1 MTDNKLYNALLKSQ
15 EEQRRSEQRKGEAR
29 AEDNF
34 RKERPYAGS
43 DRLKPGDGVHVGPGE
58 SEHPPLLY
66 DSSISLS
73 RIGNPKPWSRDQLRE
88 RKIIYSGMPDKEV
101 MDAFREL
108 RIQLRSREDGVNLS
122 VLFSSLGSRENS
134 VLTAFNLAAA
144 FALDSHTSA
153 LFVDCDPYNRA
164 LEKLVSVPLDAG
176 VTDFVSDPALRIKD
190 ILYPSGVDR
199 LTVIPAGR
207 QVSSAVELFS
217 AVRMR
222 DLMAELKTRYPDRCL
237 VINAPPFLGSTE
249 ARILERFADQIV
261 FGVPFGEVTRDEIA
275 GAVDALDSKKFAGL
289 VFQE

>member
-1 MTDNKLYNALLKSQ
+1 MTDSKLYNALLKSQ
-15 EEQRRSEQRKGEAR
+15 EEQRRLEQKKGEAR

-43 DRLKPGDGVHVGPGE
+43 DRLKPSGVHVGLDG
-58 SEHPPLLY
+58 SEHPPLIY
-66 DSSISLS
+66 DPSISLS
-73 RIGNPKPWSRDQLRE
+73 RIGNPKPWSREQLRE

-108 RIQLRSREDGVNLS
+108 RIQLRNLQEDASLS
-122 VLFSSLGSRENS
+122 VLFSSLGTRENS

-153 LFVDCDPYNRA
+153 LFVDCDPYNQA
-164 LEKLVSVPLDAG
+164 LDNLVSVPLNAG
-176 VTDFVSDPALRIKD
+176 VTDFVSDPSLKIKD
-190 ILYPSGVDR
+190 ILYPSGLDR
-199 LTVIPAGR
+199 LTVIPAGT
-207 QVSSAVELFS
+207 QISSAVELFS

-222 DLMAELKTRYPDRCL
+222 DLMAELKNRYPDRCI
-237 VINAPPFLGSTE
+237 VINAPPFLESTE

-261 FGVPFGEVTRDEIA
+261 FGVPFGEVTSEEIA